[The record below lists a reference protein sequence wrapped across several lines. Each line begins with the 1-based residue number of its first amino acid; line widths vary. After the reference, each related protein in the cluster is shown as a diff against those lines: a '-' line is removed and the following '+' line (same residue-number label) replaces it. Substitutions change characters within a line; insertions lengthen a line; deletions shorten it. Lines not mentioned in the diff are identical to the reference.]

1 MSLKVL
7 AWPAFDP
14 RTGNPYCSLLYRNLE
29 DLSVQV
35 DEFSYRHALLG
46 KYDVLH
52 LHWPERHLASGIV
65 KALAGIHIVFACI
78 FWAKIRKTKV
88 IWTAHNLVSHGRRHP
103 LLERY
108 YWFVF
113 TRLIN
118 GFICLSKDGC
128 EHARRLFRRL
138 RNLQGFIVPHGH
150 YRGAIPAE
158 MGAEKARE
166 LLGIP
171 SACRVILFFGR
182 VSGYKNVPHLI
193 RTFRQSTNED
203 WRLCVVGNISSDIT
217 VNDLTEA
224 TGGDARVLLRIGWVS
239 TEDIQMYFRSADLVV
254 LPFREI
260 TNSGS
265 VLLTM
270 SFNTP
275 LLTVAQGALPELQE
289 SIGQEWIRLYSDQLE
304 LPHLTSAMD
313 WARYEDRAERAPLT
327 SFEWPLIARLTLNAY
342 EAVVSKQTKNNECP
356 CVPVV

>member
-35 DEFSYRHALLG
+35 DEFSYGRALSS

-52 LHWPERHLASGIV
+52 LHWPERHLTSGIV

-78 FWAKIRKTKV
+78 LWARLRRAKV

-103 LLERY
+103 WLERY
-108 YWFVF
+108 YWFIF
-113 TRLIN
+113 TRLID
-118 GFICLSKDGC
+118 GFISLSKDGC
-128 EHARRLFRRL
+128 HHARRLFRGL
-138 RNLQGFIVPHGH
+138 RNRQGFIVPHGH

-158 MGAEKARE
+158 MSTEKARE

-171 SACRVILFFGR
+171 STCMVMLFFGR

-203 WRLCVVGNISSDIT
+203 WRLCVVGNLSSDIT
-217 VNDLTEA
+217 MSDLTEA
-224 TGGDARVLLRIGWVS
+224 VDGDSRVLLRIGWVS
-239 TEDIQMYFRSADLVV
+239 TEDIQMHFRSANLVV

-289 SIGQEWIRLYSDQLE
+289 TIGREWIRLYSDELE
-304 LPHLTSAMD
+304 LSHLTDAMD
-313 WARYEDRAERAPLT
+313 WARDESRAARAPLAP
-327 SFEWPLIARLTLNAY
+327 FEWPSIARLTLNAY
-342 EAVVSKQTKNNECP
+342 QAVVSKRTKDGECHY
-356 CVPVV
+356 VPIA

>member
-29 DLSVQV
+29 DLSVKV
-35 DEFSYRHALLG
+35 HEFSYGHALFG

-52 LHWPERHLASGIV
+52 LHWPERHLGSGTA
-65 KALAGIHIVFACI
+65 KALAGIHVVFACVL
-78 FWAKIRKTKV
+78 WAKIRRAKV

-108 YWFVF
+108 FWFVF

-118 GFICLSKDGC
+118 GFISLSKDGC
-128 EHARRLFRRL
+128 EHARTLFSGL
-138 RNLQGFIVPHGH
+138 RNRQGFVVPHGH
-150 YRGAIPAE
+150 YRNAIPAE
-158 MGAEKARE
+158 MSTEKARE
-166 LLGIP
+166 LLGI
-171 SACRVILFFGR
+171 SLECKVVLFFGR

-193 RTFRQSTNED
+193 RTFRQSRNED
-203 WRLCVVGNISSDIT
+203 WRLCVVGGLSSDVT
-217 VNDLTEA
+217 MNDLTEA
-224 TGGDARVLLRIGWVS
+224 TEGDSRVLLRIGWVS

-260 TNSGS
+260 SNSGS

-289 SIGQEWIRLYSDQLE
+289 SIGREWISFYSNELE
-304 LPHLTSAMD
+304 LPHLISAMD
-313 WARYEDRAERAPLT
+313 WARHESRADHAPLAA
-327 SFEWPLIARLTLNAY
+327 FEWPFIARLTLNAY
-342 EAVVSKQTKNNECP
+342 EAVVSNETQDRERP